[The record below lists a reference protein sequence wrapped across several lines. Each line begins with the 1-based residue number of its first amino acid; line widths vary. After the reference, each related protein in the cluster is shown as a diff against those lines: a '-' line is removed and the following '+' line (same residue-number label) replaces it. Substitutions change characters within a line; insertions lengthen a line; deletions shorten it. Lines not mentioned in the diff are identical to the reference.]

1 MLVCEEDLSIY
12 GLVGPIASQAGGD
25 DDGAGNNTAHS
36 WSDGAHSTWL
46 ITKSLFFLLPLS
58 EDSNKMI
65 LGYSFTPTSPLANH
79 WEQVDQLTPTPYPIS
94 FRQKPDVLGKNFIQ
108 EFEESAKTPC
118 KRPQQNCEQKYNMAY
133 YKHETYHII
142 KTLHKIDH

>member
-58 EDSNKMI
+58 EDSNK
-65 LGYSFTPTSPLANH
+65 LLPFLATLPYIAMLPH
-79 WEQVDQLTPTPYPIS
+79 LAMPPYLATKLCYLT
-94 FRQKPDVLGKNFIQ
+94 
-108 EFEESAKTPC
+108 
-118 KRPQQNCEQKYNMAY
+118 
-133 YKHETYHII
+133 
-142 KTLHKIDH
+142 